1 MESMDTQIFWN
12 IIGEYNAQTM
22 IIQMG
27 LFIFQILAIVVSYM
41 QKINWLAKFA
51 LGITNVFI
59 SFGFFA
65 LYGTEPIQKYFALP
79 LYLICGVLFLY
90 ESWHSRNDVLQK
102 PNVLQTTLLALY
114 LLYPFV
120 SVLLGNS
127 FPQMVTYIMPCPVVS
142 LSITVYAGYKNKNK
156 LLLALLTLWG
166 FTGIKSVF
174 FNAYEDLILLICGLY
189 GAVLLFYEIKAS
201 KTK

>member
-12 IIGEYNAQTM
+12 VIGEYNAQTM

-27 LFIFQILAIVVSYM
+27 LFIFLISAIVVSYM

-102 PNVLQTTLLALY
+102 PNVLQATLLALY

>member
-1 MESMDTQIFWN
+1 MDTQIFWN
-12 IIGEYNAQTM
+12 VIGEYNVQTL
-22 IIQMG
+22 IIQIG
-27 LFIFQILAIVVSYM
+27 LFIFLISAIVVSYM
-41 QKINWLAKFA
+41 HKINWSAKFA
-51 LGITNVFI
+51 LGIANLFI
-59 SFGFFA
+59 GFGFFA

-79 LYLICGVLFLY
+79 LYSLCGVLFLY

-102 PNVLQTTLLALY
+102 PNMLQAALLALY

-156 LLLALLTLWG
+156 LLLALLALWG
-166 FTGIKSVF
+166 LTGIKSVF

>member
-1 MESMDTQIFWN
+1 
-12 IIGEYNAQTM
+12 
-22 IIQMG
+22 
-27 LFIFQILAIVVSYM
+27 M

>member
-1 MESMDTQIFWN
+1 
-12 IIGEYNAQTM
+12 
-22 IIQMG
+22 
-27 LFIFQILAIVVSYM
+27 
-41 QKINWLAKFA
+41 
-51 LGITNVFI
+51 
-59 SFGFFA
+59 
-65 LYGTEPIQKYFALP
+65 
-79 LYLICGVLFLY
+79 
-90 ESWHSRNDVLQK
+90 
-102 PNVLQTTLLALY
+102 
-114 LLYPFV
+114 
-120 SVLLGNS
+120 
-127 FPQMVTYIMPCPVVS
+127 MPCPVVS